1 MTALSHLLKFNVYL
15 EASVSVSP
23 DGHMF
28 ITNDT
33 QLKSY

>member
-1 MTALSHLLKFNVYL
+1 MGALTHLMKFNVYL

-28 ITNDT
+28 ITSDT
-33 QLKSY
+33 QLKAY